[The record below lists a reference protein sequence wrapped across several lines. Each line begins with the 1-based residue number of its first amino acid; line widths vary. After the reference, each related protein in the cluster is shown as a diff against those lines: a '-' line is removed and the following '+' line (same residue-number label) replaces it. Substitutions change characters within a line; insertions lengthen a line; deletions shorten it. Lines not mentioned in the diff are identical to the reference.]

1 MSTFSG
7 LNTAYTG
14 LVAAQTGLNVV
25 GQNIANA
32 TTDGYTRQRV
42 TTSAVVAPPS
52 TTSFSTGV
60 GQGVSVDGIAR
71 LGNSFADAM
80 VRTATASSG
89 YWGVRSS
96 AMTTLETG
104 LQEPGTNGLSTG
116 LQNFWSAWQVFSNSA
131 DTPASASVLLA
142 QAGSLTGQ
150 IASGYQQV
158 DQQWSGVRSNADTQ
172 VAALNDAASQVA
184 GLNGLIR
191 STLATG
197 GSANEL
203 IDKRNTLTTQIA
215 NLAGGTVRD
224 RGDGTVDVLIGGN
237 QLVSGTTANTVKLAG
252 SYLMSGASGAPVQL
266 EWSSS
271 PGSAIALDG
280 GEIGGSV
287 AMLAAANS
295 TGDGGPIA
303 EAAASYNAF
312 ATALATQVNAVHET
326 GVVGGTTGHDFFAID
341 SSKPAAL
348 GLSVIPTDS
357 TGIANG
363 AVGAGAYDGSVADAI
378 SQLGTGSTS
387 PDTIWS
393 GIVTGIGA
401 ASQVASQQSTL
412 SDLSTTSATNA
423 QLSNSAV
430 SLDEENVN
438 MITFQHA
445 YQGAAR
451 VMTTLDQML
460 DTLINHTGTVGL

>member
-1 MSTFSG
+1 VSTFSG

-14 LVAAQTGLNVV
+14 LVAARIGLDVV

-42 TTSAVVAPPS
+42 TTSAAVAPAS
-52 TTSFSTGV
+52 MTGLFTGV
-60 GQGVSVDGIAR
+60 GQGVSVSGVAR
-71 LGNSFADAM
+71 LGNSYADAM

-89 YWGVRSS
+89 YWDARSS

-104 LQEPGTNGLSTG
+104 LQEPGDNGLSTG
-116 LQNFWSAWQVFSNSA
+116 LQNFWAAWQSLGNNA
-131 DTPASASVLLA
+131 QTPASSSVLLA
-142 QAGSLTGQ
+142 QAGSLTSQ
-150 IASGYQQV
+150 VASGYQQV
-158 DQQWSGVRSNADTQ
+158 DQQWSSTRTDADSQ
-172 VAALNDAASQVA
+172 VASLNQAATQVA

-191 STLATG
+191 STLAAG

-203 IDKRNTLTTQIA
+203 IDQRNVLTTQIA
-215 NLAGGTVRD
+215 NLAGGTVAD
-224 RGDGTVDVLIGGN
+224 RSDGTVDVLIGGN
-237 QLVSGTTANTVKLAG
+237 PLVSGTTANAVTLAG
-252 SYLMSGASGAPVQL
+252 SYLMSGASADPVQL

-271 PGSAIALDG
+271 PGSAIDLDG
-280 GEIGGSV
+280 GQVGGSV
-287 AMLAAANS
+287 AMLAAATG

-312 ATALATQVNAVHET
+312 ATALATQVNTVHET
-326 GVVGGTTGHDFFAID
+326 GLVGGTTGHDFFAID
-341 SSKPAAL
+341 ATKPAAL
-348 GLSVIPTDS
+348 GLSVIPTDG

-363 AVGAGAYDGSVADAI
+363 ASGAGAYDGSVAAAI
-378 SQLGTGSTS
+378 AQLGTASDS
-387 PDTIWS
+387 PDTVWS

-412 SDLSTTSATNA
+412 SDLSTTSATNV

-430 SLDEENVN
+430 DLDEENVN
-438 MITFQHA
+438 MLTFQHA
-445 YQGAAR
+445 YEGAAR
-451 VMTTLDQML
+451 VMTTIDEML

>member
-1 MSTFSG
+1 VSTFGG

-42 TTSAVVAPPS
+42 TTSAAVAPAS
-52 TTSFSTGV
+52 MTGLFTGV

-71 LGNSFADAM
+71 LGNTFADQM

-89 YWGVRSS
+89 YWDVRSS
-96 AMTTLETG
+96 VMTTLETS

-116 LQNFWSAWQVFSNSA
+116 LQNFWSAWQGLGNSA
-131 DTPASASVLLA
+131 GTPAASSVLLA
-142 QAGSLTGQ
+142 QAGSLTSQ

-158 DQQWSGVRSNADTQ
+158 DQQWSSVRSDADTQ
-172 VAALNDAASQVA
+172 VAALNDAATQVA
-184 GLNGLIR
+184 GLNGVIR
-191 STLATG
+191 STLAAG

-203 IDKRNTLTTQIA
+203 LDQRSVLTTQIA
-215 NLAGGTVRD
+215 NLAGGTVTD
-224 RGDGTVDVLIGGN
+224 RGDGTVDVLVGGN
-237 QLVSGTTANTVKLAG
+237 SLVSGTTANSVTLAG
-252 SYLMSGASGAPVQL
+252 SYLMSGASTDPVQL
-266 EWSSS
+266 EWADS
-271 PGSAIALDG
+271 PGNPIALDG

-287 AMLAAANS
+287 AMLAAATS
-295 TGDGGPIA
+295 TGDGGALA

-326 GVVGGTTGHDFFAID
+326 GLVGGTTGHDFFQID
-341 SSKPAAL
+341 ASKPAAL
-348 GLSVIPTDS
+348 GLSVIPTDG

-363 AVGAGAYDGSVADAI
+363 ASGAGAYDGSVADAI
-378 SQLGTGSTS
+378 AQLGTASNS

-401 ASQVASQQSTL
+401 TSQVASQQSTL
-412 SDLSTTSATNA
+412 SDLSTTAATNA

-430 SLDEENVN
+430 DLDEENVN